1 MPELPEVET
10 ARRAAD
16 RVAKGRRIVE
26 AHVAEDPIV
35 YEGVAPARVRRA
47 LVGRRVKAVRRH
59 GKHLWLELDRRPWP
73 CLHFGMTGGIYASRA
88 HPGGA
93 ARRAAFPAGRA
104 VRLVSDGRVD
114 RADWPPRFTKLHL
127 RFADGGELALAD
139 GRRLGRI
146 RLRRDPAAEP
156 PISAL
161 GFDAWRALPSPARFH
176 AMLRARNAPIKAV
189 LLDQSFAA
197 GIGNWIADEVL
208 YQAGIAPK
216 RKAATL
222 SAAEARRL
230 RAKIRSV
237 IGRAVRS
244 GSDSDRFPRW
254 WLFHRRWGH
263 RRGGPPATTVR
274 GEHIRHETVGG
285 RTTAWVP
292 TVQR

>member
-1 MPELPEVET
+1 MPELPEVEA
-10 ARRAAD
+10 ARRAAHK
-16 RVAKGRRIVE
+16 VAKGRKIVE

-35 YEGVAPARVRRA
+35 YEGVAPSRIRRA
-47 LVGRRVKAVRRH
+47 LTGRRVKAVKRH

-73 CLHFGMTGGIYASRA
+73 CLHFGMTGGF
-88 HPGGA
+88 HV
-93 ARRAAFPAGRA
+93 PAGRA
-104 VRLVSDGRVD
+104 VRLVSDGNVNRP
-114 RADWPPRFTKLHL
+114 DWPPRFTKLHL
-127 RFADGGELALAD
+127 RFADGGELAVAD

-146 RLRRDPAAEP
+146 RLRTDPPTEP

-161 GFDAWRALPSPARFH
+161 GFDAWRALPTPARFH
-176 AMLRARNAPIKAV
+176 AMLRERKAPIKAV

-222 SAAEARRL
+222 TTAEARRL

-237 IGRAVRS
+237 IGLAVRS
-244 GSDSDRFPRW
+244 DSDSDRYPRW

-274 GEHIRHETVGG
+274 GEHIRHETVAG

-292 TVQR
+292 SVQR

>member
-1 MPELPEVET
+1 MPELPEVEA
-10 ARRAAD
+10 ARRAAQK
-16 RVAKGRRIVE
+16 VPAGRRIVE

-35 YEGVAPARVRRA
+35 YEGVPAARFRRA

-73 CLHFGMTGGIYASRA
+73 CLHFGMTGGI
-88 HPGGA
+88 HV
-93 ARRAAFPAGRA
+93 PAGRA
-104 VRLVSDGRVD
+104 VRLVSDGAVD
-114 RADWPPRFTKLHL
+114 HSAWPPRFTKLHL
-127 RFADGGELALAD
+127 RFGDGGELALAD

-146 RLRRDPAAEP
+146 RLRKDPATEP
-156 PISAL
+156 PISTL
-161 GFDAWRALPSPARFH
+161 GFDAWRAMPSPARFH
-176 AMLRARNAPIKAV
+176 ALLREHKAPIKAV

-237 IGRAVRS
+237 IGLAVRS

-292 TVQR
+292 SVQR

>member
-1 MPELPEVET
+1 MPELPEVEA
-10 ARRAAD
+10 ARRATQK
-16 RVAKGRRIVE
+16 VAKGRRIVE
-26 AHVAEDPIV
+26 AHVADDPIV
-35 YEGVAPARVRRA
+35 FEGVAPARIRRA

-73 CLHFGMTGGIYASRA
+73 CLHFGMTGGIHVPR
-88 HPGGA
+88 PPVGGA
-93 ARRAAFPAGRA
+93 ARRAALPAGRI
-104 VRLVSDGRVD
+104 VRLVSDGQVD
-114 RADWPPRFTKLHL
+114 RPDWPPRFTKLHL
-127 RFADGGELALAD
+127 RFAGGGELALAD

-146 RLRRDPAAEP
+146 RLRRDPATEP
-156 PISAL
+156 PISTL
-161 GFDAWRALPSPARFH
+161 GFDALHALPTPARFH
-176 AMLRARNAPIKAV
+176 ALLRERRSPIKAV

-237 IGRAVRS
+237 IGLAVRS
-244 GSDSDRFPRW
+244 GSDSDRYPRW

-292 TVQR
+292 AVQR